1 MTIKKFIGKTEE
13 EATVKAK
20 QEMGSA
26 CVIMNVRQ
34 LKPSGFFKG
43 FKSPT
48 YEVTAAVEEKDYRVN
63 SAPQQQQQNGTNKI
77 NLSANEDIQALLK
90 NTSPKE
96 AKQARETAEAVT
108 GNADPMV
115 NPNAVRRDYE
125 APVRK
130 APEPMQSPLMDRA
143 FMQEPRKSTAV
154 PREDYNGF
162 EERLSNLQTMLEQRL
177 SPVREESELS
187 LEESRA
193 IKAQQDEN
201 MKIVKMIY
209 NNLIDNEVDEKYAN
223 SLVDEVDRSL
233 KGSMSID
240 HMLSNVYQKMILKF
254 GQASPIDLNGRKPKI
269 IFFIGPTGVG
279 KTTTIAKIA
288 SKMKVDAG
296 KKLGLLTADTYRIAA
311 EEQLRTYANIL
322 DAPLKIVYSVEDLSE
337 AVEAYKDMDVILVDT
352 AGFSH
357 KNKNQKADTKKLIE
371 GLPDG
376 YDKEVYLVLS
386 ATTKYRDLIEIADAY
401 REITDYK
408 LVFTKLDET
417 SAYGNLYNMRMYTD
431 SAISYVTNGQNVPDD
446 IEVFDTQSIVKKLL
460 GGN

>member
-20 QEMGSA
+20 QELGAA

-34 LKPSGFFKG
+34 LKPSGFFKS

-48 YEVTAAVEEKDYRVN
+48 YEVTAAIEEKDYRAA
-63 SAPQQQQQNGTNKI
+63 SAPQPQTAANKI

-96 AKQARETAEAVT
+96 AKEARETAQAVT
-108 GNADPMV
+108 GNTDPMV
-115 NPNAVRRDYE
+115 NPHAPGRSYEMPQKRAV
-125 APVRK
+125 
-130 APEPMQSPLMDRA
+130 EPMASPNMERS
-143 FMQEPRKSTAV
+143 FMQEPRMMNPA

-162 EERLSNLQTMLEQRL
+162 EERLSNLQSMLEQRL

-187 LEESRA
+187 AEESRA

-209 NNLIDNEVDEKYAN
+209 NNLIDNEVSEKYAN

-322 DAPLKIVYSVEDLSE
+322 DAPLTIVYSADDLAD
-337 AVEAYKDMDVILVDT
+337 AVEAYKDMDVVLVDT

-371 GLPDG
+371 GLPEE

-386 ATTKYRDLIEIADAY
+386 ATTKYRDLIEIADSY

-408 LVFTKLDET
+408 LIFTKLDET
-417 SAYGNLYNMRMYTD
+417 SAYGNLYNMRMYTGA
-431 SAISYVTNGQNVPDD
+431 AISYVTNGQNVPDD